1 MLHNLGQ
8 VAYLHTAGNRN
19 LARGRV
25 LQPTDEFE
33 HSGLACTVFPHK
45 TDLVLLADIEIYV
58 RKEGKT
64 SISNC
69 NRIN

>member
-1 MLHNLGQ
+1 MLHYLGQ
-8 VAYLHTAGNRN
+8 VAYLHAAWNRN

-25 LQPTDEFE
+25 LEPADEFE

-64 SISNC
+64 SIRYC